1 MQEMCEF
8 TYIRSRDFR
17 TVHAKGIESSWYD
30 LKRKFKLTG
39 PERSPEAYYYETISN
54 QGPRLFAIIHD
65 HSVFY
70 YYNSKW
76 YKYMTAENVTCNM
89 IPYSNINSLS
99 QL

>member
-8 TYIRSRDFR
+8 TYISSKYYR
-17 TVHAKGIESSWYD
+17 TLLAKGIESLWYD
-30 LKRKFKLTG
+30 LKRKFELTG
-39 PERSPEAYYYETISN
+39 PECSSEASYYETTSN
-54 QGPRLFAIIHD
+54 QGPRLFAIIND

-70 YYNSKW
+70 YYNGKW
-76 YKYMTAENVTCNM
+76 HNYMTAENVICNM

>member
-1 MQEMCEF
+1 MKEMCEF
-8 TYIRSRDFR
+8 TFIGLDYSR

-39 PERSPEAYYYETISN
+39 PECSPEASYYERISN
-54 QGPRLFAIIHD
+54 QGPQLFAIIND

-70 YYNSKW
+70 HDDGKW
-76 YKYMTAENVTCNM
+76 HKYRSAENVICNM